1 MARVVGRATA
11 GGVLQVGQH
20 RAGPMQEVGEAGVA
34 GPDKAPHEAQDDHE
48 GQHQPE
54 QHVGREEG
62 VLVINEVDD
71 AERADEREAEQHME
85 EADREV
91 PDEQAFHGRVPRE
104 GVGAGLRKDGEAWTG
119 GLRKDGGAR
128 AAGFQARRRRWVMAA
143 TRRPLVTTYR
153 IPTAGAA
160 ASLPAV
166 APCTVASTKVPKA
179 EA

>member
-1 MARVVGRATA
+1 
-11 GGVLQVGQH
+11 
-20 RAGPMQEVGEAGVA
+20 MQEVGEAGVA